1 MVYDLPALR
10 RQNTL
15 PKLMRS
21 VGLGEQFALV
31 KDTDPSLRKLQTVLQ
46 TSFLQTFLMFH
57 QVVIFRKI
65 KIVNFPYCLFYM
77 DDFYFLTDNF
87 RHKNTH
93 TQTHTHT
100 YVYNQMIHT
109 STHTLKTKSSGWPV
123 IQMTHVGQCLKIYRC
138 LLIEK
143 KESCFR
149 SFQKL
154 KEFLSRL
161 KGFRNINNDLEEECE
176 K

>member
-1 MVYDLPALR
+1 
-10 RQNTL
+10 
-15 PKLMRS
+15 
-21 VGLGEQFALV
+21 
-31 KDTDPSLRKLQTVLQ
+31 
-46 TSFLQTFLMFH
+46 
-57 QVVIFRKI
+57 
-65 KIVNFPYCLFYM
+65 
-77 DDFYFLTDNF
+77 
-87 RHKNTH
+87 
-93 TQTHTHT
+93 
-100 YVYNQMIHT
+100 MIHT